1 MLIVPISALIGWW
14 IYWYKNDYPDWAMSL
29 RAAVS
34 AARFGVL
41 LIIGLMLLE
50 PFLISM
56 LNDVEKPKLLLYQDV
71 SDSMDSTSSK
81 TLVNLNEKFGN
92 QLMKNTMFVY
102 INLENLSLKRPMKR
116 QMIDYLQ
123 TMLP

>member
-56 LNDVEKPKLLLYQDV
+56 LNDVEKPSFCFIK
-71 SDSMDSTSSK
+71 
-81 TLVNLNEKFGN
+81 
-92 QLMKNTMFVY
+92 MFP
-102 INLENLSLKRPMKR
+102 IPWIPR
-116 QMIDYLQ
+116 QVKH
-123 TMLP
+123 